1 MTTTRAR
8 CATIWRKFLAED
20 VMSLTDLMA
29 AVRTEVLAAADRDT
43 LLQLAAERLAC
54 RQCGQAELLAS
65 LRERE
70 ALCST
75 ALGHGIAIPHGR
87 APGLERPRG
96 ILIRL
101 HTPAD
106 FGAGEGVDLVF
117 AMAVPSHYTHEHLA
131 LLAELA
137 ERFGDAQF
145 RDALRQA
152 ADPPALLELLTHPPT
167 QAHAA

>member
-1 MTTTRAR
+1 
-8 CATIWRKFLAED
+8 
-20 VMSLTDLMA
+20 MSLTDLMA
-29 AVRTEVLAAADRDT
+29 AVRTEVLPAADRDT

-54 RQCGQAELLAS
+54 RQCGRDELLAS

-70 ALCST
+70 ALGST

-87 APGLERPRG
+87 APGLEQPRG

-101 HTPAD
+101 QSPAD
-106 FGAGEGVDLVF
+106 FGAGQSVDLIF

-137 ERFGDAQF
+137 ERFGDERYRQ
-145 RDALRQA
+145 ALRLA
-152 ADPPALLELLTHPPT
+152 ADAPALLALLTLPHP

>member
-1 MTTTRAR
+1 
-8 CATIWRKFLAED
+8 
-20 VMSLTDLMA
+20 MSLTDLMA
-29 AVRTEVLAAADRDT
+29 AVRTEVRAAADRDT
-43 LLQLAAERLAC
+43 LLQIAAERLAC

-87 APGLERPRG
+87 APGLEQPRG

-101 HTPAD
+101 QTPAD
-106 FGAGEGVDLVF
+106 FNGEPVDLAF

-131 LLAELA
+131 LLAELV
-137 ERFGDAQF
+137 ERFNDEAFRQALRRAPDA
-145 RDALRQA
+145 DALLALLLRPHAQAQA
-152 ADPPALLELLTHPPT
+152 A
-167 QAHAA
+167 

>member
-1 MTTTRAR
+1 
-8 CATIWRKFLAED
+8 
-20 VMSLTDLMA
+20 MSLTDLMA
-29 AVRTEVLAAADRDT
+29 AVRTEVLPAADRDT

-54 RQCGQAELLAS
+54 VQCGQAELLAS

-101 HTPAD
+101 QAPAD
-106 FGAGEGVDLVF
+106 FGADAAVDLVF
-117 AMAVPSHYTHEHLA
+117 AMAVPSHYTHEHLT

-137 ERFGDAQF
+137 ERFGDAHYRQ
-145 RDALRQA
+145 ALRQA
-152 ADPPALLELLTHPPT
+152 ADAPALLTLLTRPYP

>member
-1 MTTTRAR
+1 
-8 CATIWRKFLAED
+8 
-20 VMSLTDLMA
+20 MSLTDLMA
-29 AVRTEVLAAADRDT
+29 AVRTEVRAAADRDT
-43 LLQLAAERLAC
+43 LLQIAAERLAC

-87 APGLERPRG
+87 APGLEQPRG

-101 HTPAD
+101 QAPAD
-106 FGAGEGVDLVF
+106 FNGEPVDLAF

-137 ERFGDAQF
+137 ERFNDEAF
-145 RDALRQA
+145 RQALRQA
-152 ADPPALLELLTHPPT
+152 PDADALLALLLRPHA
-167 QAHAA
+167 QAQAA

>member
-1 MTTTRAR
+1 
-8 CATIWRKFLAED
+8 
-20 VMSLTDLMA
+20 MSLTDLLA
-29 AVRTEVLAAADRDT
+29 AVRTEVRGAADRDT
-43 LLQLAAERLAC
+43 LLEIAAERLAC

-87 APGLERPRG
+87 APGLEQPRG

-101 HTPAD
+101 HTSAD
-106 FGAGEGVDLVF
+106 FNGEAVDLAF
-117 AMAVPSHYTHEHLA
+117 ALAVPSHYTHEHLA

-137 ERFGDAQF
+137 ERFSDEAF
-145 RDALRQA
+145 RQALRQA
-152 ADPPALLELLTHPPT
+152 PDADALLALLIRPHP

>member
-1 MTTTRAR
+1 
-8 CATIWRKFLAED
+8 
-20 VMSLTDLMA
+20 MSLTDLMA
-29 AVRTEVLAAADRDT
+29 AVRTEVLPAADRDT

-54 RQCGQAELLAS
+54 RQCGRDELLAS

-70 ALCST
+70 ALGST

-87 APGLERPRG
+87 APGLEQPRG

-101 HTPAD
+101 QAPAD
-106 FGAGEGVDLVF
+106 FGAGQSVDLIF

-137 ERFGDAQF
+137 ERFGDERYRQ
-145 RDALRQA
+145 ALRLA
-152 ADPPALLELLTHPPT
+152 ADAPALLALLILPHP

>member
-1 MTTTRAR
+1 
-8 CATIWRKFLAED
+8 
-20 VMSLTDLMA
+20 
-29 AVRTEVLAAADRDT
+29 VRTAADRDT
-43 LLQLAAERLAC
+43 LLQIAAERLAC

-70 ALCST
+70 TLGST

-87 APGLERPRG
+87 APGLDRPRG

-101 HTPAD
+101 QTPAD
-106 FGAGEGVDLVF
+106 FGDEAVDLVF

-137 ERFGDAQF
+137 ERFGDAGF
-145 RDALRQA
+145 REALRQA
-152 ADPPALLELLTHPPT
+152 PDADALLTLLTHSHA

>member
-1 MTTTRAR
+1 
-8 CATIWRKFLAED
+8 
-20 VMSLTDLMA
+20 MSLTDLMA

-43 LLQLAAERLAC
+43 LLQLSAERLAC

-75 ALGHGIAIPHGR
+75 ALGHGVAIPHGR

-101 HTPAD
+101 QTPTD
-106 FGAGEGVDLVF
+106 FGGDEGVDLIF

-145 RDALRQA
+145 RQALRQA
-152 ADPPALLELLTHPPT
+152 TDAAALLTLLTRPLT
-167 QAHAA
+167 QADAA